1 MTTTKPLG
9 QTPSTLAWGTGKAGL
24 DATEKQL
31 VKTTVAEVSTTAAA
45 QPGQKKAAD
54 SLDAGGNTRSLD
66 DVLARAATAAPSAPA
81 QSDSGQ
87 PAGGLRVD
95 DKGVIHTAGGYQVE
109 MLGQFDWKITGPD
122 GKSTKIWGDPHVS
135 EGDGGEWMFK
145 RNSTF
150 MLKDG
155 TRIDVTCVP
164 YGNGATVT
172 GKLNITSG
180 NDRLEVKDIDKGK
193 GKLGEITHDGL
204 THIDD
209 FDGEDTFHMGAE
221 SDDWIFLHRE
231 IKGSEDQ
238 GETFN
243 LGTEHKN
250 WGMQPELYGSP
261 GFKETSPFA
270 QGGPATS
277 GSTSTSTTTAK
288 NLSPQEQFQA
298 MTKLFET
305 QSQLGEVLSRRAEQN
320 STLLPPGDDSQALQ
334 RRRAQLEEQFAQIQ
348 RMQGTV
354 EKFQNLSTSIES
366 NRNRV
371 LV

>member
-9 QTPSTLAWGTGKAGL
+9 QSPTTAAWGTAKL

-31 VKTTVAEVSTTAAA
+31 VKTTVSEVTTAAAA
-45 QPGQKKAAD
+45 QPGQKKATD
-54 SLDAGGNTRSLD
+54 TLDAGGNTKSLD

-81 QSDSGQ
+81 QSDSSH

-180 NDRLEVKDIDKGK
+180 ADRLEVKDIDKGK

-204 THIDD
+204 TRLDD
-209 FDGEDTFHMGAE
+209 FEGDDTFYMGAE

-231 IKGSEDQ
+231 VVGSEKQ
-238 GETFN
+238 GEIMT

-250 WGMQPELYGSP
+250 WGMQPALYGTP

-270 QGGPATS
+270 AGAPSGPPPSAN
-277 GSTSTSTTTAK
+277 GKPVNSTEA
-288 NLSPQEQFQA
+288 FQS
-298 MTKLFET
+298 MMKLFDT
-305 QSQLGEVLSRRAEQN
+305 QSQLGDLLNRRAEQN
-320 STLLPPGDDSQALQ
+320 STLLPPGDDTQALQ
-334 RRRAQLEEQFAQIQ
+334 RRKAQLEQQFAQIQ
-348 RMQGTV
+348 KMQGTV
-354 EKFQNLSTSIES
+354 DKFQNLSTSIES
-366 NRNRV
+366 NRNRI